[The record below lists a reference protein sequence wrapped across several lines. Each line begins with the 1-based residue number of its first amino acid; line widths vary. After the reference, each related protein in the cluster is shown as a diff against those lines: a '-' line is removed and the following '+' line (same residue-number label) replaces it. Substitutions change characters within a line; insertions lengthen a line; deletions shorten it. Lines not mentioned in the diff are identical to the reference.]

1 METEKRQK
9 KEGEDLSWGGDG
21 EQREDIMNKPATPNV
36 I

>member
-9 KEGEDLSWGGDG
+9 KEGEDLNWCGDE